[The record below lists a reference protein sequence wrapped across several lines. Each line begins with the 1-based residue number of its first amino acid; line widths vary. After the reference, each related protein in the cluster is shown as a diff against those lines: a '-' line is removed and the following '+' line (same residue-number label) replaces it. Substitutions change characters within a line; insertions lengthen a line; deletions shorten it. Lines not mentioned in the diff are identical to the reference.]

1 LALFTSSL
9 ALPSTNQQRTNQPQ
23 PQPLMCGIFGL
34 IAKPGTKYSQNQI
47 RKTLENIAVFSES
60 RGKDSS
66 GMAIRN
72 GTNSG
77 IEVIKGDIPIRQ
89 LLKSAAFDRE
99 ITKSLGDYHNGSG
112 FAAFGHARLVTNGT
126 QLNEVNNQPVLKS
139 DMLIIHNG
147 IIVNVDDLWAKHPGL
162 QREFAIDTEI
172 IPALIRNEL
181 QTSDDL
187 AGACNKTFSQLEGT
201 WSVAIMF
208 QDLNQ
213 FVLATNNGSLYY
225 ITDNANFITFASE
238 AYFLEK
244 LKKERC
250 FAPFGGQ
257 HEVSQLAA
265 NKGIVI
271 NMNDLSIKHLNSPVQ
286 NNSIPK
292 SSTVPF
298 KLQKHILDNEVNK
311 QEVVIDPASFIN
323 RSKEHHLFSL
333 LEMNTEAIS
342 KLRRCTKCLLP
353 ETFPFIAFDHHGV
366 CNYCN
371 HFKPQNK
378 VQPIDN
384 LKALVEPYRNKN
396 GKPDCI
402 VPFSGGRD
410 STYSLHIIKKELGLN
425 PIAFTYDWGMVTDLA
440 RRNIARVCGKL
451 GVENIIVSADI
462 HWKRENIRKNVSAWL
477 KYPSLGMIPLFMAGD
492 KFFFYY
498 TNQVKKQT
506 GIDLNIWGIN
516 NLENTEFKVGFA
528 GLPPEFD
535 KKRIYSLS
543 VFNQLKLFGYVG
555 KNIINSPGYLNQSII
570 DNLGSFASRY
580 IAPKKDYY
588 HLFDYY
594 RWDENEINNLL
605 QHEYK
610 WETAIDT
617 KSTWRI
623 GDGTASFY
631 NYIYYTVAGFS
642 ENDTFRSNQI
652 REGMLTRDEA
662 MAMIEEDN
670 LPRYETLR
678 WYLEIIGLDFEEV
691 IKTVNR
697 IPKLYPH

>member
-1 LALFTSSL
+1 
-9 ALPSTNQQRTNQPQ
+9 
-23 PQPLMCGIFGL
+23 MCGIFGL
-34 IAKPGTKYSQNQI
+34 IIKPGPNYPQKEI
-47 RKTLENIAVFSES
+47 RKTLENIALFSES

-72 GTNSG
+72 GAKKG
-77 IEVIKGDIPIRQ
+77 IEVIKGDISIRH

-99 ITKSLGDYHNGSG
+99 IKKSFDDYNNGSG

-126 QLNEVNNQPVLKS
+126 QLNEVNNQPVIKS
-139 DMLIIHNG
+139 NMLIIHNG

-162 QREFAIDTEI
+162 LREFAIDTEI
-172 IPALIRNEL
+172 IPAIIRSEL
-181 QTSDDL
+181 QTSDNL
-187 AGACNKTFSQLEGT
+187 AGACNKAFSQLEGT

-238 AYFLEK
+238 GFFLEK
-244 LKKERC
+244 LKKESS
-250 FAPFGGQ
+250 FVPFVSQ
-257 HEVSQLAA
+257 LEVSQLTA
-265 NKGIVI
+265 NKGIVV
-271 NMNDLSIKHLNSPVQ
+271 NMNNLSIKHFDSPVQ
-286 NNSIPK
+286 NHPIPK
-292 SSTVPF
+292 SSCGPF
-298 KLQKHILDNEVNK
+298 TLGKHILDNDVNK
-311 QEVVIDPASFIN
+311 QEVVIDPATFIN
-323 RSKEHHLFSL
+323 RDKEKQLYSL
-333 LEMNTEAIS
+333 LECNIEAIR

-353 ETFPFIAFDHHGV
+353 ETFPFIQFDHQRV

-371 HFKPQNK
+371 NYKPQNK
-378 VQPIDN
+378 LQPIEN
-384 LKALVEPYRNKN
+384 LKALVEQYKSKS

-498 TNQVKKQT
+498 TNQLKKQT
-506 GIDLNIWGIN
+506 GINLNIWGIN

-528 GLPPEFD
+528 GLPPVFD

-543 VFNQLKLFGYVG
+543 FFNQLMLFGYVG
-555 KNIINSPGYLNQSII
+555 KNILKSPSYLNQSII

-662 MAMIEEDN
+662 LALIEEDN

-691 IKTVNR
+691 IKVVNK
-697 IPKLYPH
+697 IPKLYPI